1 MFHLYGV
8 TGRMFSGSI
17 EQLRQ
22 AAPVSAAARARRVA
36 PVGTPDG
43 APLTSATEGRARDA
57 LAAYAGSVPAHGR
70 ERLRTAAEVMSHPV
84 QTIAADASVRSAW
97 RTLVARGIGQAPVV
111 AADGTLAGLA
121 GRAELLPPGLLGS
134 ALADAAAWDSL
145 LAQPVSAVMWTP
157 VPAAAPETELR
168 RVAELLL
175 ATGLPGLP
183 VVSPD
188 GRVEGFVSRSDLLR
202 AIVADPPLDLWG

>member
-1 MFHLYGV
+1 MFHIYGV
-8 TGRMFSGSI
+8 NGRMFSGSI

-22 AAPVSAAARARRVA
+22 AAPVRAATRVRRVA
-36 PVGTPDG
+36 AVGVPDG
-43 APLTSATEGRARDA
+43 PPAVTAEARSREA
-57 LAAYAGSVPAHGR
+57 LAAYAGSQPLHER
-70 ERLRTAAEVMSHPV
+70 ERLRTVAEVMSRPAHLIP
-84 QTIAADASVRSAW
+84 AEASVRDAW
-97 RTLVARGIGQAPVV
+97 RLLVERGIGQAPVV

-134 ALADAAAWDSL
+134 ALADAAAWDAL

-157 VPAAAPETELR
+157 VPAAAPESELR

-175 ATGLPGLP
+175 ATGLPGVP
-183 VVSPD
+183 VVSPE
-188 GRVEGFVSRSDLLR
+188 GRVEGFVSRTDLLR